1 MRSMHLSE
9 GVQEKI
15 RVRVRILGPLK
26 EVSDRDV
33 FELDVRRG
41 ESLLSI
47 LKMLPERLR
56 DRVFDGEE
64 LAPDLLVLVNGVDVS
79 CLGGIEEVNVVEEGE
94 IVVIPVIHGG

>member
-15 RVRVRILGPLK
+15 RVRVKILGPLK

-47 LKMLPERLR
+47 LRMLPERLR

-64 LAPDLLVLVNGVDVS
+64 LAPDLLVLVNGVDIS
-79 CLGGIEEVNVVEEGE
+79 CLGAIEEVNVEEDGE
-94 IVVIPVIHGG
+94 IVIIPVIHGG

>member
-15 RVRVRILGPLK
+15 RVRVKILGPLK

-47 LKMLPERLR
+47 LRMLPERR
-56 DRVFDGEE
+56 WDRVFDGEE

-79 CLGGIEEVNVVEEGE
+79 CLGAIEEVNVEEDGE

>member
-1 MRSMHLSE
+1 MRNMHLSE

-15 RVRVRILGPLK
+15 RVRVKILGPLK

-47 LKMLPERLR
+47 LRMLPERLR

-79 CLGGIEEVNVVEEGE
+79 CLGAIEEVNVEEDGE

>member
-33 FELDVRRG
+33 FELHVRRG

-47 LKMLPERLR
+47 LRMLPERLR

-79 CLGGIEEVNVVEEGE
+79 CLGAIEEVNVEDGE

>member
-15 RVRVRILGPLK
+15 RVRVKILGPLK
-26 EVSDRDV
+26 EVSDRDI
-33 FELDVRRG
+33 FEFDVRRG

-47 LKMLPERLR
+47 LRMLPERLR

-79 CLGGIEEVNVVEEGE
+79 CLGAIEEVNVEEDGE

>member
-15 RVRVRILGPLK
+15 RVRVKILGPLK

-33 FELDVRRG
+33 FEFDVRRG
-41 ESLLSI
+41 ESLLLI
-47 LKMLPERLR
+47 LRMLPERLR
-56 DRVFDGEE
+56 DRVFDGDE

-79 CLGGIEEVNVVEEGE
+79 CLGAIEEVNVEEDGE
-94 IVVIPVIHGG
+94 IVIIPVIHGG

>member
-15 RVRVRILGPLK
+15 RVRVKILGPLK

-47 LKMLPERLR
+47 LRMLPERLR

-79 CLGGIEEVNVVEEGE
+79 CLGAIEEVNVEEEGE

>member
-15 RVRVRILGPLK
+15 RVRVKILGPLK

-47 LKMLPERLR
+47 LRMLPERLR

-79 CLGGIEEVNVVEEGE
+79 CLGAIEEVNVEEDGE